1 MLFAILKSIR
11 LSYLIIYSDKRNI
24 VMKHFAETIQ
34 ALNHHTQGMAISL
47 TNHAISRMAQRG
59 IKLKDVELVLD
70 YGREMYAKGAIL
82 YVLSKKEIEKHQKTE
97 PKLKNLRG
105 LKVVVSTHNY
115 TVITA
120 YRNKNRLI
128 WK

>member
-1 MLFAILKSIR
+1 MQLAH
-11 LSYLIIYSDKRNI
+11 LITYTDKRNI
-24 VMKHFAETIQ
+24 VMKHFAKTIQ
-34 ALNHHTQGMAISL
+34 SLNSHAQSMAMSL
-47 TNHAISRMAQRG
+47 TRHAINRMAQRG
-59 IKLKDVELVLD
+59 IKPKDVELVLD
-70 YGREMYAKGAIL
+70 YGREIYAKGAIL

-105 LKVVVSTHNY
+105 LKVVVSTHDY

-120 YRNKNRLI
+120 YRNKNRLA